1 VLIALL
7 LPAVQTA
14 RESAR
19 RTQCSNNLKQIG
31 LGLHNY
37 ESTHKRLPGGSGYTV
52 QPGTWVIAALPFME
66 QGNLIGQLDLRKFPD
81 EAPNVTILQTY
92 VNPGFICPTDPKAQ
106 EPVLKNRRQGAG
118 SHNPPTCQG
127 LWYTGSMGPTIPDRC
142 DFVLDQL
149 RSREVCM

>member
-1 VLIALL
+1 
-7 LPAVQTA
+7 
-14 RESAR
+14 
-19 RTQCSNNLKQIG
+19 
-31 LGLHNY
+31 
-37 ESTHKRLPGGSGYTV
+37 
-52 QPGTWVIAALPFME
+52 E

-149 RSREVCM
+149 RSREVCMGANFGTRTDVNQAPCFLGTRGLYCPDRSGCVGVFCRNPKGFTFREISD